1 MSFIFFFRSNSIV
14 EIKYEQLSK
23 SVYFEDVKD
32 RIENLFRLEF
42 LLDQGRFVFKFC
54 QKKVKGC
61 FIKADYVFYFD
72 NSFPEIYFFI
82 IERNDNVGRFTG
94 TSFFHRQD
102 DKYIARQTKYTVL
115 YISKKDILANEE
127 IILKD
132 NVIK

>member
-14 EIKYEQLSK
+14 EITYEQLSK

-102 DKYIARQTKYTVL
+102 DNILHVRQNILFFTFL
-115 YISKKDILANEE
+115 KKIYWRMKKLF
-127 IILKD
+127 
-132 NVIK
+132 